1 MLSHSL
7 LYMTDSVHV
16 KNSSALTSI
25 FGTWPSFHDAEVLS
39 MHFDRGGDD
48 GPNLEARVH
57 VFRMTS
63 DVDER
68 GYYVLTN
75 HTLVT
80 LRFSNILIRNFCWF
94 NAQNSLSGIGIESV
108 DPVANDGR
116 MIGVSFY
123 ANYGVEAD
131 LACSQITVRSVE
143 PLAEAV

>member
-1 MLSHSL
+1 MLIANCRLGEPNRPNIRSHP
-7 LYMTDSVHV
+7 
-16 KNSSALTSI
+16 
-25 FGTWPSFHDAEVLS
+25 FG
-39 MHFDRGGDD
+39 
-48 GPNLEARVH
+48 
-57 VFRMTS
+57 
-63 DVDER
+63 
-68 GYYVLTN
+68 
-75 HTLVT
+75 
-80 LRFSNILIRNFCWF
+80 CWF

>member
-48 GPNLEARVH
+48 GPSLEARVH
-57 VFRMTS
+57 VFSMTS

-94 NAQNSLSGIGIESV
+94 NTQTRYRESV
-108 DPVANDGR
+108 SSR
-116 MIGVSFY
+116 LI
-123 ANYGVEAD
+123 
-131 LACSQITVRSVE
+131 R
-143 PLAEAV
+143 